1 MEKSLYP
8 LKFTPIYKTPIWG
21 GEGFRKKLLRQ
32 DAPEKCGESWEI
44 SGVKDNVSVVCN
56 GFLAGN
62 DLNELTE
69 VYMGDLVG
77 DSIYE
82 KFGNEF
88 PLLIKFI
95 DAKDK
100 LSVQVHPD
108 DDLAAERHN
117 SFGKTEMW
125 YVLDAEKDA
134 ELISGFSRE
143 ISKEEYLAKT
153 SAGNL
158 AELLNY
164 IKVKKDDVFFIP
176 AGRVH
181 GIGSGIMLAEIQ
193 QTSDITYRIYD
204 YDRKGADGKTRELHL
219 AQAVDAID
227 YGFYDNYKTDYRPM
241 MNKTVNAVDCE
252 YFTTNVFRFN
262 MPVEKDFPEIDSF
275 IIYICAEGD
284 CRIEYEGGNEPV
296 TLKKGETVLVPAMI
310 KNLCFYPSQE
320 TLLLEVYIKS

>member
-21 GEGFRKKLLRQ
+21 GNGFKTKLHRTN
-32 DAPEKCGESWEI
+32 APEKCGESWEI

-62 DLNELTE
+62 DLSELLE

-77 DSIYE
+77 DSVYE
-82 KFGNEF
+82 KFGNDF

-95 DAKDK
+95 DANDK

-108 DDLAAERHN
+108 DDLAAEKHN
-117 SFGKTEMW
+117 SYGKTEMW
-125 YVLDAEKDA
+125 YVLEAEKDA
-134 ELISGFSRE
+134 ELVCGFNRE
-143 ISKEEYLAKT
+143 VSKEEYLAKT
-153 SAGNL
+153 TAGSL
-158 AELLNY
+158 TELLNY

-181 GIGSGIMLAEIQ
+181 AIGAGIMLAEIQ
-193 QTSDITYRIYD
+193 QASDITYRIYD
-204 YDRKGADGKTRELHL
+204 YDRKGADGKPRELHL
-219 AQAVDAID
+219 AQAAEAID
-227 YGFYDNYKTDYRPM
+227 YGFYDNYKTSYRPL

-262 MPVEKDFPEIDSF
+262 MPVEKDFPELDSF
-275 IIYICAEGD
+275 IIYMCTEGG
-284 CRIEYEGGNEPV
+284 CRIEYEGGEDSV

-310 KNLCFYPSQE
+310 KNLCFYPEKE
-320 TLLLEVYIKS
+320 TNLIEVYIKS